1 MLNAFSQPR
10 KAVITLCLFL
20 TPAFAQ
26 VHIHAIHIHAI
37 RALAIRPPRVFSAAL
52 VQFTDKKGDVFNIL
66 WVLVFGF
73 ATLNILGLV
82 ARRFE
87 PRHNR
92 FSFGEALAVMVV
104 VMSVGLLGYELL
116 TVFKIFPIKL
126 NPR

>member
-1 MLNAFSQPR
+1 MRNALSQPR
-10 KAVITLCLFL
+10 KAFFPFLFL
-20 TPAFAQ
+20 APAFAQ
-26 VHIHAIHIHAI
+26 VHVLAHRSSHALSAI
-37 RALAIRPPRVFSAAL
+37 VFQHS
-52 VQFTDKKGDVFNIL
+52 DKKGDVFNIL

-87 PRHNR
+87 PSHNR

-104 VMSVGLLGYELL
+104 MVSVALLGWEFL

-126 NPR
+126 HSH